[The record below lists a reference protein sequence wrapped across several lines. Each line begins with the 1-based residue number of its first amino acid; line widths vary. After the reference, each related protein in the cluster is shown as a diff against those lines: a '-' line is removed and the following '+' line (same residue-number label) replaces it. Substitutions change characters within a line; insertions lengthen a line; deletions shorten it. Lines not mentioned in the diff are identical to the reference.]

1 MSDEEFQKLEKVIQN
16 SKIANCKCE
25 DCKMQIAKLEN
36 WKSKCGFR
44 KVEIATC
51 DGEKC
56 EVTLSNVR
64 FVALSENN

>member
-1 MSDEEFQKLEKVIQN
+1 MSDEEFQKLEKAIQN

-25 DCKMQIAKLEN
+25 DCKMQIA
-36 WKSKCGFR
+36 KCGFR